1 MSIAT
6 GGSAIKAIEVLL
18 DHGVPQERIIFLNLV
33 SCPEGLRAMN
43 DAYPG
48 VKIVTAW
55 VDEKLN
61 EQKYIVP
68 GLGGKS
74 CFPLFLSLD
83 RASDSVALRCAS
95 LSDKVLTLVR
105 YVHRLWGSLLHFKLE
120 SSKISLSVKS
130 QTFSPYH
137 ARKPDILGSSSLY
150 VALSDLYRMKGNNTP
165 SFASFFR
172 RWFGISSE
180 KRARVSIAP
189 EGLICLRSR

>member
-1 MSIAT
+1 VSTAT

-74 CFPLFLSLD
+74 CFSLFLSLD
-83 RASDSVALRCAS
+83 RSSDSVGLRCPS
-95 LSDKVLTLVR
+95 LPDRVLTLAL
-105 YVHRLWGSLLHFKLE
+105 YVHRLRRSLLHFKLD
-120 SSKISLSVKS
+120 SSTIYSLPIKS
-130 QTFSPYH
+130 QTFSPHH
-137 ARKPDILGSSSLY
+137 ARKPDILGSSSLS
-150 VALSDLYRMKGNNTP
+150 VALSDLYRIKGNNTP
-165 SFASFFR
+165 SFASFSR
-172 RWFGISSE
+172 RRFGNS
-180 KRARVSIAP
+180 KRKQARVPVVQKA
-189 EGLICLRSR
+189 L